1 MLVSNM
7 FNTGLLEKSLDAA
20 VLRNEAINQNIANVD
35 TPDYK
40 RKDVNF
46 EQALADARAGG
57 VRGNKTHSSHMPV
70 GDVDLATVEP
80 RMMED
85 NKWGVV
91 RQDENEVD
99 VNVEMANLAKNTI
112 RYNALIQRINTSLS
126 NVRSVINDGR

>member
-1 MLVSNM
+1 MVISNM

-35 TPDYK
+35 TPNYK

-57 VRGNKTHSSHMPV
+57 VKGNMTHPRHIPV

-80 RMMED
+80 RIMED
-85 NKWGVV
+85 NKWGVA
-91 RQDENEVD
+91 RLDQNEVD

-112 RYNALIQRINTSLS
+112 RYNTLIQRINTSLS
-126 NVRSVINDGR
+126 NIRSVINDGR